1 MNTATS
7 DKKDLI
13 MSNVIPFPNCRPLTK
28 LEQRAILRARYF
40 DDGNWSMKDGRP
52 HIVLEAEIGMTSCRW
67 VAVYRKRGG
76 GFVWEGGDT
85 DVRDGSDVVLWPSR
99 KVYATWDEARRAA
112 WTKAIR
118 EIERECD
125 VNTWAVIQFDEYGRV
140 IPTWDDGDGGDAA

>member
-1 MNTATS
+1 MEPMNTATS

-85 DVRDGSDVVLWPSR
+85 DVRDGSDVVLGLRGRSTPPGTR
-99 KVYATWDEARRAA
+99 RGARRGP
-112 WTKAIR
+112 R
-118 EIERECD
+118 RL
-125 VNTWAVIQFDEYGRV
+125 GRSSASA
-140 IPTWDDGDGGDAA
+140 T